1 MILKIGPLIRRRWLE
16 FAPASLDDFAIVR
29 HDLPANSKTVIWGV
43 WDARIPPVL
52 KIQPGDVVTIDTLS
66 GEPDDLPDDQTLTIL
81 DEHREVLANTERGA
95 GPHLLTGPIYVEGA
109 EPGDVLEVR
118 IEEIKLRQSW
128 GWNVQLPLHGTL
140 PNEFPEA
147 RRIHLPIDMADETV
161 LLPWGRRMK
170 CRPFF
175 GAIGVAPPLSWGRLC
190 SVEPRAFGGN
200 IDNKELVAGATLLLP
215 VFIPGGHF
223 CVGDGHALQGDG
235 EVCLTAIET
244 ALTGTFSIGLQKNK
258 QRKLPIAITET
269 SLISMGFHPSLDNA
283 AEIALSEMISLI
295 CEITDLSR
303 QDAYM
308 LCSIAADLR
317 ITQTVDR
324 EKGVHCVIAR
334 EALPSF
340 GEELKRLS
348 SFASMEKQQDRR
360 SAPH

>member
-1 MILKIGPLIRRRWLE
+1 
-16 FAPASLDDFAIVR
+16 
-29 HDLPANSKTVIWGV
+29 
-43 WDARIPPVL
+43 
-52 KIQPGDVVTIDTLS
+52 
-66 GEPDDLPDDQTLTIL
+66 
-81 DEHREVLANTERGA
+81 
-95 GPHLLTGPIYVEGA
+95 
-109 EPGDVLEVR
+109 
-118 IEEIKLRQSW
+118 
-128 GWNVQLPLHGTL
+128 
-140 PNEFPEA
+140 
-147 RRIHLPIDMADETV
+147 
-161 LLPWGRRMK
+161 
-170 CRPFF
+170 
-175 GAIGVAPPLSWGRLC
+175 
-190 SVEPRAFGGN
+190 
-200 IDNKELVAGATLLLP
+200 LVAGATLLLP
-215 VFIPGGHF
+215 AFTTGGHF

-258 QRKLPIAITET
+258 QRKLPIAITKT

-303 QDAYM
+303 QDAYT

-340 GEELKRLS
+340 GDELKRLS

>member
-1 MILKIGPLIRRRWLE
+1 
-16 FAPASLDDFAIVR
+16 VR
-29 HDLPANSKTVIWGV
+29 HDLPANVKTVIWGA

-52 KIQPGDVVTIDTLS
+52 KIKPGDIVTIDTLS
-66 GEPDDLPDDQTLTIL
+66 GEPEDLPDDDALTTL
-81 DEHREVLANTERGA
+81 DEHREVLATGERGA

-118 IEEIKLRQSW
+118 IEEIKLRQNW
-128 GWNVQLPLHGTL
+128 GWNLQLPLYGTL
-140 PNEFPEA
+140 QNEFPEA
-147 RRIHLPIDMADETV
+147 RRLHLPIDVADETV

-175 GAIGVAPPLSWGRLC
+175 GAIGVAPPLDWGRLS

-200 IDNKELVAGATLLLP
+200 MDNKELVAGATLLLP
-215 VFIPGGHF
+215 VFVPGAHF
-223 CVGDGHALQGDG
+223 SVGDGHALQGDG

-244 ALTGTFSIGLQKNK
+244 ALTGTFSFALQKNK
-258 QRKLPIAITET
+258 RRKLPIAVTET

-295 CEITDLSR
+295 CEISNLSR
-303 QDAYM
+303 QDAYT

-334 EALPSF
+334 EALPQF

-348 SFASMEKQQDRR
+348 SLGGSGNGGA
-360 SAPH
+360 APS